1 MSATEIGFVMITED
15 LLAKEFARIIQQ
27 YYPAV
32 GELLDGCYVKVISS
46 YWGRPPKRIR
56 YIGIYCSDEIMPYIQ
71 AKREVLREIANNMG
85 LMQVVFLNAT
95 RLLRDPKS
103 TLKDANPR
111 LWLELHLITA

>member
-56 YIGIYCSDEIMPYIQ
+56 YIGRPPF
-71 AKREVLREIANNMG
+71 VVGIAFDCGIN
-85 LMQVVFLNAT
+85 V
-95 RLLRDPKS
+95 
-103 TLKDANPR
+103 
-111 LWLELHLITA
+111 